1 MQTQTLE
8 IHSGAPGVRQ
18 QLSVLRFGTP
28 GRGPKAC
35 IQAALHADEVP
46 AMLVARG
53 LRQRLAALDA
63 AGEMLGEVVLVPY
76 ANPLGLAQ
84 HVLGQHQGRFDL
96 RDGLNFNRHY
106 ADLTAAVASAVGAQ
120 LGADAGRNTTLIR
133 DALRG
138 AAMSLSSLQPAQDL
152 KNRLLQTAIDSDIVL
167 DLHCDGEAAMHLYA
181 LTHHEPQ
188 ARELGA
194 LLGAQAVL
202 LATESGDS
210 PFDEACS
217 QPWLHL
223 QKRFPDKAVPLACF
237 STTIELRG
245 EADTSHAL
253 AAQDA
258 DAIIE
263 FLRRRGV
270 VAGEPAALP
279 AALCDPTPL
288 AGSEPITAPHAGI
301 VVFHHAPGAWVETG
315 SVIADLIDVD
325 SGELTALRTQS
336 AGLLYAR
343 VATRWATPGK
353 RLAKV
358 AGTSLARTGKLLSP

>member
-1 MQTQTLE
+1 
-8 IHSGAPGVRQ
+8 
-18 QLSVLRFGTP
+18 
-28 GRGPKAC
+28 
-35 IQAALHADEVP
+35 
-46 AMLVARG
+46 
-53 LRQRLAALDA
+53 
-63 AGEMLGEVVLVPY
+63 VPY
-76 ANPLGLAQ
+76 ANPLGLSQ
-84 HVLGQHQGRFDL
+84 HLLGQHQGRFDL

-106 ADLTAAVASAVGAQ
+106 ADLTNTVARLAGPQ
-120 LGADAGRNTTLIR
+120 LGADIERNTQLIR
-133 DALRG
+133 EALRS
-138 AAMSLSSLQPAQDL
+138 AAAELHSLQPAQDL

-181 LTHHEPQ
+181 LTHHEAQ

-202 LATESGDS
+202 LATDSGDS

-217 QPWLHL
+217 QPWLNL
-223 QKRFPDKAVPLACF
+223 RKRFPEQPIALACF

-245 EADTSHAL
+245 EADTSHVL

-263 FLRRRGV
+263 FLRRQGV
-270 VAGEPAALP
+270 VAGEPAPLP
-279 AALCDPTPL
+279 AALCEPTPL

-301 VVFHHAPGAWVETG
+301 VVFHHAPGAWVEAG
-315 SVIADLIDVD
+315 STIADLIDVD
-325 SGELTALRTQS
+325 SGELTPLRTQS
-336 AGLLYAR
+336 TGRLYAR